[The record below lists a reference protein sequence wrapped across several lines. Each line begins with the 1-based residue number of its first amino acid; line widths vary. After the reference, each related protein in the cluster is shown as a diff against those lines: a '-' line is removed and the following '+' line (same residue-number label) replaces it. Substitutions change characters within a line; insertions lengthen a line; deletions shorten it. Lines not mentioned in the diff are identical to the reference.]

1 MSGEMEMRARLTAG
15 DRRLFMIAG
24 AVFLLLVTASF
35 VLIGGV
41 SDRSETPTTYS
52 TGSGGAKASYLLLE
66 ASGYAVQR
74 WERSIRELPP
84 GGGVTLVLAE
94 PSDAPTADQRATIV
108 RVMQQGGT

>member
-1 MSGEMEMRARLTAG
+1 MSARLTAG
-15 DRRLFMIAG
+15 DRRLVMIAG

-52 TGSGGAKASYLLLE
+52 TGSGGSKASYLLLE

-74 WERSIRELPP
+74 
-84 GGGVTLVLAE
+84 TL
-94 PSDAPTADQRATIV
+94 
-108 RVMQQGGT
+108 

>member
-41 SDRSETPTTYS
+41 SDRAQTPTTYS

-66 ASGYAVQR
+66 ASRYAGQR
-74 WERSIRELPP
+74 RGGSIRRLPP
-84 GGGVTLVLAE
+84 GGGVTPGLAG
-94 PSDAPTADQRATIV
+94 PPDAPTGRQSA
-108 RVMQQGGT
+108 